1 MVEIVSIIY
10 TVANFS
16 IAVLLFIKSRAN
28 LLSKFYLFIIG
39 CMVTLGAI
47 TIMLTQPMNLRL
59 LGILEMVGVFIYSLL
74 PFFFIHFIIL
84 FVRRYEIFK
93 VKYVIPAL
101 YFVGLFC
108 YLTILLELIP
118 KPISISK
125 EISPSAYTYY
135 LTWMTIFFAI
145 GVAMVYEVARGF
157 YEKPGRSHILLAS
170 FLILLLILPGPFTES
185 VFFKILR
192 LNSIWYYFSST
203 LSVTIAVFFIFRH
216 KIIVNTLYDAMKST
230 LAVLNDLLITTNEQ
244 FQIEMVWGA
253 TTTKLLSYKEGE
265 LFGKSLYDLIV
276 QKEYLDRYSEFVSL
290 KKMKESYFDAD
301 IVCKN
306 GDSIPMNIS
315 LSPIILNEV
324 VSGFVCLGR
333 DIRERK
339 KLEEELR
346 QAQKLE
352 SLGTLAGG
360 IAHDFNNIL
369 QIIQLNNSVLKKN
382 NLQLEKVAKSVEL
395 NDRAVQR
402 GASLVKQLLTFAR
415 KGDVQFE
422 VVDINEILKDL
433 VKMLSE
439 TFPKTISFELSL
451 DPKLC
456 LLTADPNQLHQVLL
470 NLAINSRDAMPNGGT
485 ISISTKTIEGE
496 NIQKQFKN
504 AYDKQYVCIV
514 FSDNGYG
521 MDESTSK
528 HVFEPFFTTKEKG
541 KGTGLGLPVV
551 YGIINSHHGFI
562 DFESKPFEGTTFSIY
577 LPTTITKKYLKK
589 PEKELAKMGLSGSET
604 ILVVED
610 EENIM
615 NSLYTLFTENGY
627 NVMSALNGEEAV
639 NLYKLHNERIHLIL
653 TDLGL
658 PKLGGWDAFLQM
670 KKINPKVKVIIAS
683 GYLDPQIKSEKTEVG
698 VAGFLTKPYQPDI
711 LLKTVRMALD
721 TEKVLGSTN

>member
-16 IAVLLFIKSRAN
+16 IAILLFIKSRAN
-28 LLSKFYLFIIG
+28 LLSKFYLFIVV
-39 CMVTLGAI
+39 CMITLGAI
-47 TIMLTQPMNLRL
+47 TILLTQPMNLRL
-59 LGILEMVGVFIYSLL
+59 LETLEMVGVFIYSLL

-93 VKYVIPAL
+93 VRYVIPAL

-192 LNSIWYYFSST
+192 LNSVWYYFSST

-253 TTTKLLSYKEGE
+253 TTTKLLNYKEGE

-276 QKEYLDRYSEFVSL
+276 QKEYLDRYKEFVLL

-301 IVCKN
+301 FVCKN
-306 GDSIPMNIS
+306 GDIIPMNIS
-315 LSPIILNEV
+315 LSPITVNEV

-339 KLEEELR
+339 KLEEDLR

-395 NDRAVQR
+395 NDRAIQR

-415 KGDVQFE
+415 KADVQFE

-439 TFPKTISFELSL
+439 TFPKTISFKLSL
-451 DPKLC
+451 DSKLC
-456 LLTADPNQLHQVLL
+456 LLTADSNQLHQVFL

-485 ISISTKTIEGE
+485 ISISTKTIKGE
-496 NIQKQFKN
+496 IIQKQFKN
-504 AYDKQYVCIV
+504 VYDGEYVCIV
-514 FSDNGYG
+514 FSDNGSG

-528 HVFEPFFTTKEKG
+528 HIFEPFFTTKEKG

-562 DFESKPFEGTTFSIY
+562 DFESKPSAGTSFNIY
-577 LPTTITKKYLKK
+577 LPTTITKKYLRE
-589 PEKELAKMGLSGSET
+589 PEKEISKMVLSGSET
-604 ILVVED
+604 ILIIED
-610 EENIM
+610 EENIL
-615 NSLYTLFTENGY
+615 NSLYTLLTENGY

-639 NLYKLHNERIHLIL
+639 NLYQLHNEKIHLIL

-658 PKLGGWDAFLQM
+658 PKLGGWDAFLKM
-670 KKINPKVKVIIAS
+670 REINPKAKVIIAS
-683 GYLDPQIKSEKTEVG
+683 GYLDPQIKLEKTQAG
-698 VAGFLTKPYQPDI
+698 VAGFLTKPYQPDF

-721 TEKVLGSTN
+721 TEKMLS